1 MNQPPF
7 FNPAA
12 CPLCGQANHCQL
24 SAPVKFKSQCWC
36 VTEDFAPELLA
47 RVPENFK
54 DRACI
59 CQACLRKFREEK
71 SFFTPHP
78 VRKAAPGFT
87 LIELLVVI
95 AIIALLAS
103 MLLPA
108 LARAKTM
115 AKRADCQ
122 SNCRQL
128 GLAAQLYWDDYLGH
142 AFKANEGA
150 TNGGVAWWFGWLG
163 NSGGE
168 GNRPFDL
175 HTGKLFPFLNGSD
188 VRLCPALDPFSPVF
202 KLKATNVVYSYG
214 YNQQFSPQGSAEAN
228 LNQVRHPSE
237 TMVFADAA
245 QANDFQAPASRSN
258 PLVEEWYYLDCVTNY
273 NSPAYYGH
281 GHFRHGSNAN
291 AVFTDGH
298 AGLEKMVTGSLD
310 RRLPGQN
317 LGQLRPESLLFQ

>member
-1 MNQPPF
+1 M
-7 FNPAA
+7 
-12 CPLCGQANHCQL
+12 
-24 SAPVKFKSQCWC
+24 
-36 VTEDFAPELLA
+36 
-47 RVPENFK
+47 
-54 DRACI
+54 
-59 CQACLRKFREEK
+59 
-71 SFFTPHP
+71 
-78 VRKAAPGFT
+78 
-87 LIELLVVI
+87 
-95 AIIALLAS
+95 
-103 MLLPA
+103 
-108 LARAKTM
+108 
-115 AKRADCQ
+115 
-122 SNCRQL
+122 
-128 GLAAQLYWDDYLGH
+128 
-142 AFKANEGA
+142 
-150 TNGGVAWWFGWLG
+150 
-163 NSGGE
+163 
-168 GNRPFDL
+168 
-175 HTGKLFPFLNGSD
+175 
-188 VRLCPALDPFSPVF
+188 
-202 KLKATNVVYSYG
+202 VYSYG